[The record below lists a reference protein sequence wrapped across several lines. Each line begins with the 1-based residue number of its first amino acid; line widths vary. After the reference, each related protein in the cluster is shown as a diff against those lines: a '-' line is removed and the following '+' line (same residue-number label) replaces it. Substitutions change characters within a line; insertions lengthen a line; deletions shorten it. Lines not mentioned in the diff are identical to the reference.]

1 MQAQRTMVATV
12 MEPTSRAKFEA
23 AVGDRCQAYH
33 ANTLRD
39 VIRAVRE
46 RPVEAVLVSP
56 TAVRREQLGQLARLV
71 EGFPGIPTF
80 AVLSQHDAHSSQQL
94 LALGALGVRELI
106 DLSEREGW
114 ARLRAIVAQPTG
126 RTSADILSRIIPALG
141 EPAPEVR
148 HFFEVLVSFALE
160 TSTVRQFCRDLGLQ
174 PSTFV
179 SRFHRLHLPSPK
191 RYLASL
197 RLVFAAALL
206 KPPGR
211 SVADV
216 AYRLE
221 FSSPQSFGR
230 HLRNLLGV
238 TAGEFRGRFP
248 FPVALDDYVKRLII
262 PFRAVFRTF
271 QPFNLG

>member
-12 MEPTSRAKFEA
+12 MEPASRAKFEA
-23 AVGDRCQAYH
+23 AVGVRCQTYH

-56 TAVRREQLGQLARLV
+56 RAVPREQLGQLARLV

-80 AVLSQHDAHSSQQL
+80 AVLSQHDAHSSRQL

-106 DLSEREGW
+106 DLGERQGW
-114 ARLRAIVAQPTG
+114 VRLRTIVAQPTG

-148 HFFEVLVSFALE
+148 HFFEVLVRFAPE

-179 SRFHRLHLPSPK
+179 SRFHRLDLPSPK

-206 KPPGR
+206 EPPGR

-248 FPVALDDYVKRLII
+248 FPVALDDYVKRLVI

>member
-12 MEPTSRAKFEA
+12 MEPASRAKFEA
-23 AVGDRCQAYH
+23 AVGMRCQAYH

-56 TAVRREQLGQLARLV
+56 RAVRREQLGQLARLV

-80 AVLSQHDAHSSQQL
+80 AVLSQHDAHSSRQL

-106 DLSEREGW
+106 DLGERQGW
-114 ARLRAIVAQPTG
+114 VRLRTIVAQPTG
-126 RTSADILSRIIPALG
+126 RTSADILSRVIPALG

-148 HFFEVLVSFALE
+148 HFFEVLVRFAPE

-191 RYLASL
+191 RYLAAL

-206 KPPGR
+206 EPRGR

-248 FPVALDDYVKRLII
+248 FPVALDDYVKRMVV